1 MAGYNNLP
9 VQTVE
14 AWSNLWFHTGDAGR
28 REPDGYFTFIDRI
41 KDCIR
46 RRGEN
51 ISASDIETT
60 LGRLAGVAQVAAY
73 AVPSDIPG
81 GEDEIMLSIVREPG
95 ATLPP
100 AEILVHATLHIRSAE
115 RRVGKA
121 CVSPCGTRWSPDN
134 EK

>member
-1 MAGYNNLP
+1 MRISDWSSDVCSSDLNAFMAGYNNLP

-14 AWSNLWFHTGDAGR
+14 AWRNLWFHTGDAGR

-81 GEDEIMLSIVREPG
+81 GEEIGRAHV
-95 ATLPP
+95 
-100 AEILVHATLHIRSAE
+100 
-115 RRVGKA
+115 
-121 CVSPCGTRWSPDN
+121 
-134 EK
+134 

>member
-1 MAGYNNLP
+1 MRISD
-9 VQTVE
+9 
-14 AWSNLWFHTGDAGR
+14 WSSDVCSSDL
-28 REPDGYFTFIDRI
+28 
-41 KDCIR
+41 

-95 ATLPP
+95 ATLQP
-100 AEILVHATLHIRSAE
+100 AESLVHARLHMPRFAQPRYLAFVEDQIGRAHV
-115 RRVGKA
+115 RTPVTHAHIVCRLLLVK
-121 CVSPCGTRWSPDN
+121 T
-134 EK
+134 

>member
-1 MAGYNNLP
+1 MRISD
-9 VQTVE
+9 
-14 AWSNLWFHTGDAGR
+14 WSSDVCSSDL
-28 REPDGYFTFIDRI
+28 
-41 KDCIR
+41 

-95 ATLPP
+95 ATLQT
-100 AEILVHATLHIRSAE
+100 AEILVHARIHMPRFAQPRYLAFVEDLPRTATETVSKAVHRAGGVIEGTIDIE
-115 RRVGKA
+115 RNR
-121 CVSPCGTRWSPDN
+121 T
-134 EK
+134 

>member
-1 MAGYNNLP
+1 MPYSRYFEVEIRNPLTDFPVDTGKVGEICIRPRVANAFMAGYNNLP

-14 AWSNLWFHTGDAGR
+14 AWRNLWFHTGDAGR

-60 LGRLAGVAQVAAY
+60 LGRLAGVAQVPAY
-73 AVPSDIPG
+73 AVPTSEG
-81 GEDEIMLSIVREPG
+81 
-95 ATLPP
+95 
-100 AEILVHATLHIRSAE
+100 
-115 RRVGKA
+115 RRVGTER
-121 CVSPCGTRWSPDN
+121 VSPCRSRGA
-134 EK
+134 